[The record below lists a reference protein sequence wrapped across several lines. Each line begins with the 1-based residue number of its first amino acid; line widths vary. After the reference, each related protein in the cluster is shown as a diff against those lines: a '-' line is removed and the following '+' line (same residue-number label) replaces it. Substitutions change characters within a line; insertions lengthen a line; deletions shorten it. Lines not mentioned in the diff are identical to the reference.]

1 MQWQAHRSSGEWFD
15 RVMKAV
21 LQIHDHGIIS
31 QFTSSDFSTVSAKDD
46 SDGRMEPWMQE
57 EVDRINNFFELL
69 IELASARAWSQ
80 MLFVSCFP
88 FGLAAVLHE
97 DAKVADQ
104 MLAQQRVAFQ
114 AILSAED
121 VVTTKNQKVSRMN
134 TEEVAKRLSDIS
146 FQNFQLCREVYGLCE
161 QCGWASQHPEI
172 QQIAR
177 LLFGGPCETKY
188 NLEDLFAHLVSVSKM
203 SNLTMPMNKP
213 LGIKFAERRMFI
225 IIHWQ

>member
-1 MQWQAHRSSGEWFD
+1 
-15 RVMKAV
+15 MKAV
-21 LQIHDHGIIS
+21 LQVHDHEIIS
-31 QFTSSDFSTVSAKDD
+31 QFTSSDFSTVSGNDD
-46 SDGRMEPWMQE
+46 SDPTLEPWMQD
-57 EVDRINNFFELL
+57 EVDRVNNFFELL

-104 MLAQQRVAFQ
+104 MLAQHRISFQ
-114 AILSAED
+114 AILSAEK
-121 VVTTKNQKVSRMN
+121 VVTTKTEKVTRLN
-134 TEEVAKRLSDIS
+134 REEVTKRLSDIS

-161 QCGWASQHPEI
+161 QCGWSSQHPEI

-203 SNLTMPMNKP
+203 SSLTTPMNKP
-213 LGIKFAERRMFI
+213 LGICKMFI
-225 IIHWQ
+225 IKYFVCIL